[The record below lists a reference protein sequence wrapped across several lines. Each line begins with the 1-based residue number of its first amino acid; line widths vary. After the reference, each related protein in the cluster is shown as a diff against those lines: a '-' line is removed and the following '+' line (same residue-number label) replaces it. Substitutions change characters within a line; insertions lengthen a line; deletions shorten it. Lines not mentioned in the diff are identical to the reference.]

1 MWLNWIRTLPKAAVG
16 KSFKGRVCFL
26 KNEEVKENFSAKGLK
41 EVEEK
46 PAS

>member
-1 MWLNWIRTLPKAAVG
+1 MWLNWIHTLPKAAVG

-26 KNEEVKENFSAKGLK
+26 KNEGVKENFSAKGLK
-41 EVEEK
+41 VEEK